1 MSSIFCE
8 VSKYLMIIFFAFY
21 TWECFSV
28 FKRKS
33 KEQQEAIF
41 RRQNVL
47 MFLLHFDGYMVLF
60 DQTNNPKIFIIYGAQ
75 VVFFLI
81 VISSYR
87 LLYENSAQL
96 LVNNM
101 CMLLAVGFLILSRI
115 SYEKAVRQFTIAVG
129 SMIFALG
136 IPFLIQ
142 KRGFWLFL

>member
-47 MFLLHFDGYMVLF
+47 MFLLHFGGFMGVF
-60 DQTNNPKIFIIYGAQ
+60 
-75 VVFFLI
+75 VV
-81 VISSYR
+81 S
-87 LLYENSAQL
+87 N
-96 LVNNM
+96 
-101 CMLLAVGFLILSRI
+101 
-115 SYEKAVRQFTIAVG
+115 
-129 SMIFALG
+129 
-136 IPFLIQ
+136 IQ
-142 KRGFWLFL
+142 